1 MATAIFV
8 AGPTSIFVNVGA
20 GYVELGQTDNDSLP
34 QISYSDNIH
43 EIKTVASGATPE
55 ELVVQ
60 NTSATI
66 TVTLVKWDAAILTS
80 LLVRQRGAAYNSTVG
95 RLLVGDGGTFGVQVD
110 PLTAAKT
117 GYTFGRCYFM
127 GDAIAHSQ
135 FGNVEQRMGLTFR
148 AIPDANNLLAA
159 PYTS

>member
-55 ELVVQ
+55 EMVVQ

-95 RLLVGDGGTFGVQVD
+95 RLLVGDSGTFGVQVD
-110 PLTAAKT
+110 PLTAGKT

>member
-34 QISYSDNIH
+34 QVSYSDNIH

-55 ELVVQ
+55 EMVVQ

-95 RLLVGDGGTFGVQVD
+95 RLLVGDSGTFGVQVD
-110 PLTAAKT
+110 PLTAGKT

-148 AIPDANNLLAA
+148 AIPDGSNLLAA
-159 PYTS
+159 SYTS